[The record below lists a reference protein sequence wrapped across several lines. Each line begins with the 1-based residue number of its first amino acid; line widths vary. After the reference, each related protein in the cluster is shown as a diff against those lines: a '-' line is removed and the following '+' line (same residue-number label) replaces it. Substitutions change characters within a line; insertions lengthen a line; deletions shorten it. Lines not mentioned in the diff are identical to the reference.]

1 MSIETIGKDLIELG
15 DKIKAEKGLGA
26 DAKQALLTELD
37 NFEATIA
44 KSVATVRA
52 AISSHLDYRGD
63 ALDALVSEPAQQD
76 IAKVA

>member
-1 MSIETIGKDLIELG
+1 MTIETIKKDLTELG
-15 DKIKAEKGLGA
+15 NKIKAEKGLGA

-37 NFEATIA
+37 NLETTIA
-44 KSVATVRA
+44 KSVANVRA

-63 ALDALVSEPAQQD
+63 ALDALVSESVQTD